1 MIQGVIFDLDNT
13 LLQSRHGAFQGLG
26 VASFIIAR
34 QLRKHGYGYS
44 QGQILKR
51 LREIDLERR
60 APASGFAP
68 RILYDRDG
76 WWNLLLTR
84 LGLAK
89 RGGPWVHKTTL
100 RYWDAYVKA
109 SPPFWDA
116 EKTVKRLKRAGYR
129 LALVS
134 DSDGTPGMKRR
145 RIRGLSFRELFE
157 FAVVAGEDT
166 PRVKPSRAPFLL
178 AAKRLGIPAKNCVYV
193 GDNPETDV
201 DGAKAAGMTT
211 VLVKRRLYAVP
222 VEGKDPPH
230 VPTFEVRSLRE
241 IPKVLVARKAIR
253 P

>member
-1 MIQGVIFDLDNT
+1 M
-13 LLQSRHGAFQGLG
+13 LQSRHGAVQGLK
-26 VASFIIAR
+26 VASSIITK
-34 QLRKHGYGYS
+34 QLKRKGYNYT
-44 QGQILKR
+44 QGQILKT
-51 LREIDLERR
+51 LRQIDLERR

-68 RILYDRDG
+68 RMLYDRDL
-76 WWNLLLTR
+76 WWKVLLKRPGFANLQ
-84 LGLAK
+84 
-89 RGGPWVHKTTL
+89 GPWVHRTTL

-116 EKTVKRLKRAGYR
+116 EVTVKRLKRAGYR
-129 LALVS
+129 LAILS

-145 RIRGLSFRELFE
+145 RIQGLPFRNLFE

-193 GDNPETDV
+193 GDNPETDI

-211 VLVKRRLYAVP
+211 VLVMRRLYSVP

-241 IPKVLVARKAIR
+241 IPEILAARR
-253 P
+253 PLRL